1 MYPYI
6 TLFGYNFSTFVICCG
21 IGVIVSI
28 LLLSKLFR
36 KKIIFNKYKNII
48 LLSFLGMLFGA
59 KIFSLVSYSLYY
71 IHTYQRFSLIEILY
85 NSGMVFYGGLIGYIL
100 TLKLLCKL
108 KKYDFLEISSE
119 IAISIPLFHT
129 FGRLGCF
136 FNGCCY
142 GELYNGKL
150 SMPYKIGVN
159 GIWLQRFP
167 TQITE
172 MVFEFLLFI
181 SLYFIY
187 KKQCKYLKER
197 LLHIYL
203 WLYSIFR
210 FFIEFFRGDD
220 IRGFL
225 VGLSFS
231 QVISCM
237 IFIIIT
243 FTYIKNYN
251 KKVV

>member
-1 MYPYI
+1 MYPFI
-6 TLFGYNFSTFVICCG
+6 TLFGYKFSTFVICCG

-28 LLLSKLFR
+28 LLLSNLCR
-36 KKIIFNKYKNII
+36 KKIIFNKYKYII

-59 KIFSLVSYSLYY
+59 KIFSIVSYSLYY
-71 IHTYQRFSLIEILY
+71 IHTYQRFSLMEILY

-108 KKYDFLEISSE
+108 KRYDFSEISSE
-119 IAISIPLFHT
+119 ITISIPLFHT

-142 GELYNGKL
+142 GEIHNGQL
-150 SMPYKIGVN
+150 SIPYRIEVN
-159 GIWLQRFP
+159 GILQQRFP
-167 TQITE
+167 TQIVE
-172 MVFEFLLFI
+172 MFFEFLLFAT
-181 SLYFIY
+181 LYFIY
-187 KKQCKYLKER
+187 KKQCKYLKES

-225 VGLSFS
+225 MGLSFS
-231 QVISCM
+231 QIISCV

-243 FTYIKNYN
+243 FTYIKKYN
-251 KKVV
+251 RKVI